1 MSVHLGFIIFRFCI
15 GVLNI
20 TCYFLLKKNS
30 NLLKCCDTSTPET
43 IKCSRDVEL
52 LTFIGLKFITKQVV
66 ATCSGVVIEVLLNI
80 SAIQDC
86 IIKTADVKFL
96 LTTF

>member
-1 MSVHLGFIIFRFCI
+1 MQQRC
-15 GVLNI
+15 
-20 TCYFLLKKNS
+20 
-30 NLLKCCDTSTPET
+30 
-43 IKCSRDVEL
+43 
-52 LTFIGLKFITKQVV
+52 IGLKFITKQVV